1 MELWI
6 PLAFL
11 VVAGLGSLVY
21 AALRGWRLWRTFRRS
36 SRGASRALAH
46 VADTASEAE
55 RHAVA
60 LTGNTERLQDVVARL
75 QLSLAELSVLRAAY
89 AEGRGL
95 YSSLRGTVPRK

>member
-11 VVAGLGSLVY
+11 VVAAVGSLVH
-21 AALRGWRLWRTFRRS
+21 AALRGWALWRAFRRT
-36 SRGASRALAH
+36 SRRVNRGLAH
-46 VADTASEAE
+46 VADTAADAE

-60 LTGNTERLQDVVARL
+60 PSGNAERLAAAASRL
-75 QLSLAELSVLRAAY
+75 QLSLAELAVLRVAY

-95 YSSLRGTVPRK
+95 FSSLRGTVPRK